1 MSTLYWV
8 YELINHLES
17 VGCWELLAQD
27 SYMLLMYV
35 CVCAHICKADVEYLP
50 LFLSTFN
57 F

>member
-8 YELINHLES
+8 YKLINHLES

-35 CVCAHICKADVEYLP
+35 CVRTYL
-50 LFLSTFN
+50 
-57 F
+57 